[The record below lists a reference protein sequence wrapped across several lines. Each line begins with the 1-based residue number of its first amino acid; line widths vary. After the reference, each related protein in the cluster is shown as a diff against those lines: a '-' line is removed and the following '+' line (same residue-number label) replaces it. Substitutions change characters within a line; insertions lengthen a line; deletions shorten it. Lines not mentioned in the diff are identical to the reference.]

1 MNNQEREVA
10 IVTGAA
16 SGIGTAVT
24 ERFVKDGVR
33 VAVVDINREH
43 GESVAASLRNS
54 GGEAEYV
61 YCDVSDAG
69 SVDAAVKS
77 VVDRWGRVD
86 RLVNCAGIAGVSVP
100 IWEQSDDDWQRMLG
114 INLSSV
120 FYFCR
125 STIPYMR
132 SAGYGRI
139 VNVAS
144 IAGKEGNPNAV
155 PYSATKAGV
164 IGLTKA
170 VAKEVAKE
178 GIIVNSVAPAVIET
192 PILRQ
197 VSEEHRNYMVER
209 IPMGR
214 LGQPFEVANL
224 IAWLCSKE
232 CSFSTGSCYDISG
245 GRATY

>member
-1 MNNQEREVA
+1 MSGKEQEVA

-16 SGIGTAVT
+16 SGIGTAVA
-24 ERFVKDGVR
+24 ERLAKDGIR
-33 VAVVDINREH
+33 VAVVDINQEA
-43 GESVAASLRNS
+43 GEAVAESLRKAN
-54 GGEAEYV
+54 GDAAYV
-61 YCDVSDAG
+61 RCDVSDANSVKG
-69 SVDAAVKS
+69 AVDAVFE
-77 VVDRWGRVD
+77 RWGRID
-86 RLVNCAGIAGVSVP
+86 ILVNCAGIAGVSVP
-100 IWEQSDDDWQRMLG
+100 IWEQSDDDWQQMLG

-125 STIPYMR
+125 AALPAMKE
-132 SAGYGRI
+132 AGYGRV

-170 VAKEVAKE
+170 VAKEVAKD
-178 GIIVNSVAPAVIET
+178 GILVNSVAPAVIET

-197 VSEEHRNYMVER
+197 VSDEHRNYMLER

-214 LGQPFEVANL
+214 LGQPAEVANL
-224 IAWLCSKE
+224 IAWLSSRE
-232 CSFSTGSCYDISG
+232 CSFSTGACYDISG